1 MRMSKAD
8 RTLIRA
14 VEALKVLVAS
24 SPDPRTLAAWA
35 MQYVA
40 GAQRASPAML
50 SFFAGSIP
58 VMIVEPPKRT
68 RKDKGKGKGKGKGRG
83 GRRS

>member
-14 VEALKVLVAS
+14 VESLKSLIANE
-24 SPDPRTLAAWA
+24 PDPRTLATWA
-35 MQYVA
+35 MQHVQ

-50 SFFAGSIP
+50 SFFAGAIP
-58 VMIVEPPKRT
+58 VMVVEPPRRKRAAG
-68 RKDKGKGKGKGKGRG
+68 KKKGKRG
-83 GRRS
+83 GKR

>member
-24 SPDPRTLAAWA
+24 GPAPRTLAAWA
-35 MQYVA
+35 MQHVA

-58 VMIVEPPKRT
+58 VMIVEPAKRV
-68 RKDKGKGKGKGKGRG
+68 RKDKSKSKKRG
-83 GRRS
+83 GKR

>member
-14 VEALKVLVAS
+14 VESLKALIGHD
-24 SPDPRTLAAWA
+24 PDPRTLAVWA
-35 MQYVA
+35 MQYVQ

-50 SFFAGSIP
+50 TFFHGSMP
-58 VMIVEPPKRT
+58 VMIAEPPRRPKKS
-68 RKDKGKGKGKGKGRG
+68 KDKKKGKRG
-83 GRRS
+83 GKR